1 MPRHAA
7 ALRARPRVTR
17 SSDSLLGALPASGTR
32 LAMAHVNMLS
42 TMLIWLA
49 VFAAYFWL
57 ALALMLVSVLTRA
70 LALTVLWAWFVEPT
84 FGFAPLSL
92 AMAAGLI
99 TVVYLVFSSR
109 NYMTALREKT
119 RRDTDK
125 EETSLRETVQ
135 TIGAL
140 LIHELVTPVSAVAL
154 GWILKQVVS

>member
-7 ALRARPRVTR
+7 ALRPRPWFAC
-17 SSDSLLGALPASGTR
+17 SPDPLLGALPAPGTR
-32 LAMAHVNMLS
+32 LAMAQVHMLS

-49 VFAAYFWL
+49 VFTAYFWL

-109 NYMTALREKT
+109 NYLTALREKT
-119 RRDTDK
+119 RRDDK
-125 EETSLRETVQ
+125 EKNSLRETVQ
-135 TIGAL
+135 SIGAL

-154 GWILKQVVS
+154 GWILVQVVS